1 EGLPDLPPAGGY
13 DAYYTDYGFKECLR
27 AHSTYLQESQRL
39 HILESPWMGISL
51 DESTDRVHGKHL
63 IIYAT
68 FFKNTTV
75 VIEFLTLITVDR
87 CDAASLTS
95 AVVHYLTAIG
105 VDLQKISGISTDGAS
120 VMTGTNNGVVARL
133 RMRNPHLASIHC
145 IAHRETLAAR
155 DAADAVPE
163 LCMVDDVVRAFAEHI
178 GRSSVHY
185 QKFQNLQQFFCQTN
199 LEAQGIHAVWWLSRG
214 EAVNRLLEVLPA
226 AVVVLKEYKAEL
238 YEVVTSF
245 KFQWLI
251 QFLADV
257 LWELNHLN
265 QRFQQRQIDV
275 TLVPHIVQQIRLR
288 LETRYSLRD
297 PAGHFGAGE
306 KMQLPEFI
314 KNHQS
319 LEKREMKAEGVDAD
333 GTPVSFVYTMHERP
347 LPDHETDGDVT
358 ACVEL
363 SMRFVKVVDAEFEWR
378 MRDLHLL
385 EGSKLFRTASYLPD
399 DAK

>member
-1 EGLPDLPPAGGY
+1 MWQTTDASTKHIIRCLHIALFVCKSDAPIAMFVPLCWFLAKEGLPDLPPAGGY
-13 DAYYTDYGFKECLR
+13 GAYYTEE
-27 AHSTYLQESQRL
+27 A
-39 HILESPWMGISL
+39 
-51 DESTDRVHGKHL
+51 
-63 IIYAT
+63 
-68 FFKNTTV
+68 
-75 VIEFLTLITVDR
+75 
-87 CDAASLTS
+87 
-95 AVVHYLTAIG
+95 
-105 VDLQKISGISTDGAS
+105 
-120 VMTGTNNGVVARL
+120 
-133 RMRNPHLASIHC
+133 
-145 IAHRETLAAR
+145 LAAR

-163 LCMVDDVVRAFAEHI
+163 LRMVDDVVRAFAEHI

-185 QKFQNLQQFFCQTN
+185 QKFHNLQHIFCQTN
-199 LEAQGIHAVWWLSRG
+199 LEAQGIHDVRWLSRG

-245 KFQWLI
+245 RFQWLI
-251 QFLADV
+251 RFLADV

-275 TLVPHIVQQIRLR
+275 TLVAHIVQQTRLR
-288 LETRYSLRD
+288 LKTRYSLRD
-297 PAGHFGAGE
+297 AAGHFGAGE

-363 SMRFVKVVDAEFEWR
+363 SVKFVQELEWR

-399 DAK
+399 DAKRVEAFRKWLGQLHKLYGNKLPGEFVRVLGFNVQLRVPSVFLSVPPALNRDWAAGVILLDKCPPFPPESACLAQLSHFPPS

>member
-1 EGLPDLPPAGGY
+1 
-13 DAYYTDYGFKECLR
+13 
-27 AHSTYLQESQRL
+27 
-39 HILESPWMGISL
+39 M
-51 DESTDRVHGKHL
+51 
-63 IIYAT
+63 

-75 VIEFLTLITVDR
+75 VTEFLTLITVDR
-87 CDAASLTS
+87 CDASSLTY
-95 AVVHYLTAIG
+95 AVVQYLTAIG
-105 VDLQKISGISTDGAS
+105 VDLQKISGISIDGAS
-120 VMTGTNNGVVARL
+120 VMTGKNNDVVARL
-133 RMRNPHLASIHC
+133 RMRIPHLASIHY
-145 IAHRETLAAR
+145 IAHREALAAR
-155 DAADAVPE
+155 DAADAIPE

-185 QKFQNLQQFFCQTN
+185 QKFQNLQQILCHKN
-199 LEAQGIHAVWWLSRG
+199 LDAQGIHAIRWLSRG
-214 EAVNRLLEVLPA
+214 EAVKRLLEVLPA

-245 KFQWLI
+245 KSQWLI
-251 QFLADV
+251 RFLADV

-275 TLVPHIVQQIRLR
+275 TLVAHIVQQTRLR
-288 LETRYSLRD
+288 LESRYSLRD

-306 KMQLPEFI
+306 KMQLPEII

-319 LEKREMKAEGVDAD
+319 LEKREMKAEGVYAD
-333 GTPVSFVYTMHERP
+333 GMPVSFAYTMHERP

-363 SMRFVKVVDAEFEWR
+363 SMRFVKAMDAELEWR

-385 EGSKLFRTASYLPD
+385 EGSKLFRTASYLPG
-399 DAK
+399 DAKRVEAFKNLRA